1 MSQPPLHVARRKVM
15 LGLPAVVASPG
26 IQAACPSDLEGRV
39 DILSNAFPAMSHLAM
54 AADRCQSSRARISVK
69 LTPTARQETE
79 QGFAMRSRCPF
90 DAAIVSM
97 SVFSDLYARG
107 QLSSMTDLYRQAD
120 GQLEETQLVRVD
132 EELMALAFMSNTQI
146 LYYRKDLLDR
156 SGLPPPRD
164 YAELLQA
171 AAKLQRDH
179 GLRYPVAQTFAKGW
193 DCATE
198 FSNLFVALGG
208 RFFQKGSA
216 EPSFQNHVG
225 VSAIEIMRAQMRF
238 MSPNALS
245 SNSDDVMNQLQQG
258 RAALGVLWASRAA
271 RMDEP
276 TASRVVG
283 KIEFAAAPAALP
295 RGPSAAHLWWDG
307 FVMPRRSKAP
317 RETTF
322 SALRYLLDPI
332 HVRSGNDLAIWT
344 HSSFRPGRFGSG
356 VALAKAAGAAT
367 WPTEPFFGLAHS
379 EIGQWIPEALAGERT
394 PQDALQRAAGSYVRL
409 AREKGFLR
417 T

>member
-1 MSQPPLHVARRKVM
+1 MTAGLDRARRGAL
-15 LGLPAVVASPG
+15 LGLTAGMAAPFG
-26 IQAACPSDLEGRV
+26 WAACPADVRGRV
-39 DILSNAFPAMSHLAM
+39 DILSNAFPAMSHLA
-54 AADRCQSSRARISVK
+54 AAAEQCKSSQGRISVK

-107 QLSSMTDLYRQAD
+107 QLSSMTDLYRPLA
-120 GQLEETQLVRVD
+120 GELEQNQMVRVD
-132 EELMALAFMSNTQI
+132 DQLMALAFMSNTQI
-146 LYYRKDLLDR
+146 LFYRKDLLER
-156 SGLPPPRD
+156 SGLRPPHD
-164 YAELLQA
+164 CDELLMA
-171 AAKLQRDH
+171 AAALKRDH
-179 GLRYPVAQTFAKGW
+179 GLRYPIAQTFAKGW

-198 FSNLFVALGG
+198 FTNLFVSLGG
-208 RFFQKGSA
+208 RFFKRGSA
-216 EPSFQNHVG
+216 EPNFQGEHG
-225 VSAIEIMRAQMRF
+225 HHAIEIMRAQMRF

-283 KIEFAAAPAALP
+283 RIEFAAAPSAIP
-295 RGPSAAHLWWDG
+295 RGPTAAHLWWDG

-317 RETTF
+317 REMTF
-322 SALRYLLDPI
+322 SVLRYLLDPT
-332 HVRSGNDLAIWT
+332 HVQSGNDLAIWT

-367 WPTEPFFGLAHS
+367 WPTEPFFGIAHS
-379 EIGQWIPEALAGERT
+379 ELGQWIPEALAGEVQ
-394 PQDALQRAAGSYVRL
+394 PAVALQRAADSYTRL
-409 AREKGFLR
+409 AKERGFLR
-417 T
+417 A